1 MLCREA
7 HRALLQAGL
16 DTGVKH
22 QVLAPDQVNAYVSPW
37 EQHLRGGG
45 SASSDL
51 ITAS

>member
-7 HRALLQAGL
+7 HRALLQVGVDA
-16 DTGVKH
+16 DVKH
-22 QVLAPDQVNAYVSPW
+22 QVLAPDQVNVYVRPR

-51 ITAS
+51 ITSS